1 MAIAAGACEELSGH
15 GAAALSAFSAA
26 RVPSRQLARVKHG
39 YALER
44 SHAPGAPINIFMILD
59 EIAKIIGE

>member
-44 SHAPGAPINIFMILD
+44 SHAPGAPINNLFLLVISAGIVCV
-59 EIAKIIGE
+59 